1 MSISITSPQNPK
13 IKHLIS
19 LQKPRERRKSG
30 TFLIEGI
37 REISLAQQGGIE
49 IIEMYLCDTLYQ
61 SDDAYPIQLSGIS
74 VFNITKDIFSKVAYR
89 DASGG
94 VLAVAKTPQKTLNQ
108 LTSTAPPLYLVLEKV
123 EKPGNIGAVL
133 RTADA
138 AGVDGLIICDPATD
152 LFNPNIIRASLGC
165 LFTVPTAVCSNE
177 ELTAFF
183 TQNNIRSYATL
194 PAATKIYAEASYQ
207 GAIAILLGAESTGLS
222 NYWVKHADFQ
232 VRIPMAGK
240 IDSLNISNAAAIFT
254 FEALRQRNL

>member
-1 MSISITSPQNPK
+1 MSINITSSQNPR
-13 IKHLIS
+13 IKQLIS
-19 LQKPRERRKSG
+19 LQKPRERKKTG

-49 IIEMYLCDTLYQ
+49 LVEMYLCDELYHP
-61 SDDAYPIQLSGIS
+61 DDDYPIGMTDVS
-74 VFNITKDIFSKVAYR
+74 VFNITSDIFSKVAYR
-89 DASGG
+89 DGSGG
-94 VLAVAKTPQKTLNQ
+94 VLAVAKTPRKTLKQ
-108 LTSTAPPLYLVLEKV
+108 LTQKVDPLYLVLEQV

-165 LFTVPTAVCSNE
+165 LFTVPTAICTNE
-177 ELTAFF
+177 ELAEFF
-183 TQNNIRSYATL
+183 SKNSIRSYATL
-194 PAATKIYAEASYQ
+194 PAATNLYSEESYQ
-207 GAIAILLGAESTGLS
+207 GGAAILLGAESTGLS
-222 NYWVKHADFQ
+222 DFWVKHADVQ
-232 VRIPMAGK
+232 VKIPMAGK

>member
-1 MSISITSPQNPK
+1 MIVDITSTQNAK
-13 IKHLIS
+13 IKQLIA
-19 LQKPRERRKSG
+19 LQKPRERKKTR

-37 REISLAQQGGIE
+37 REISLAQQGGLE
-49 IIEMYLCDTLYQ
+49 IKELYLCDRLYHA
-61 SDDAYPIQLSGIS
+61 DKVYPIEFDGSPL
-74 VFNITKDIFSKVAYR
+74 FKITEEIFTRIAYR
-89 DASGG
+89 DGSGG
-94 VLAVAKTPQKTLNQ
+94 IMAVAKTPEKTLSQ
-108 LTSTAPPLYLVLEKV
+108 LTLKENPLYLVLEHV

-165 LFTVPTAVCSNE
+165 LFSVPSAICTNE
-177 ELTAFF
+177 ELSHFF
-183 TQNNIRSYATL
+183 KQNNIRSYATL
-194 PAATKIYAEASYQ
+194 PEAQSVYSEESYQ

-222 NYWVKHADFQ
+222 DYWVKHADIK
-232 VRIPMAGK
+232 VKIPMAGK

>member
-1 MSISITSPQNPK
+1 MIVEITSTQNTK
-13 IKHLIS
+13 VKQLVS
-19 LQKPRERRKSG
+19 LQKPRERRKTG

-49 IIEMYLCDTLYQ
+49 ISEIYLCEPFFRP
-61 SDDAYPIQLSGIS
+61 DDAYPIQLSELS
-74 VFNITKDIFSKVAYR
+74 VFHITKDIFSKVAYR
-89 DASGG
+89 DGSGG
-94 VLAVAKTPQKTLNQ
+94 ILAVAKTPQKTLEHLPKN
-108 LTSTAPPLYLVLEKV
+108 SNPLLLVLEQV

-165 LFTVPTAVCSNE
+165 LFTVPTAICTNQ
-177 ELTAFF
+177 ELVDYFSH
-183 TQNNIRSYATL
+183 NNIRSYATL
-194 PAATKIYAEASYQ
+194 PAATQIYSEESYQ
-207 GAIAILLGAESTGLS
+207 GAVAILLGAESTGLS
-222 NYWVKHADFQ
+222 DFWVRQANVQ
-232 VRIPMAGK
+232 VRIPMEGK

>member
-37 REISLAQQGGIE
+37 REVSLAQQGAIE
-49 IIEMYLCDTLYQ
+49 ILEIYQ
-61 SDDAYPIQLSGIS
+61 CEDLFDPDAAYPIVLEG
-74 VFNITKDIFSKVAYR
+74 VTTYHITKDIFTKVAYR
-89 DASGG
+89 EGSGG
-94 VLAVAKTPQKTLNQ
+94 VLAVAKTPLNTLNQ
-108 LTSTAPPLYLVLEKV
+108 LISTATPLYLVLEKV

-177 ELTAFF
+177 ELTVFF
-183 TQNNIRSYATL
+183 LQNNIRSYATL
-194 PAATKIYAEASYQ
+194 PDATKIYSEESYQ